1 MTGILIRLERPDDV
15 LAIHDLTKR
24 AFAPMPFAAGDEQDL
39 IDVLRAIGDLTLSL
53 VAEIEGKIVGHIA
66 FSPASASDGSEGWFA
81 LGPIAV
87 EPKLQRRGIG
97 KSMIA
102 KGLAHLIA
110 MNASGCILVG
120 NPDYYQRFGFRP
132 FPHLAPDN
140 EPAEYFMI
148 LPMGVAE

>member
-1 MTGILIRLERPDDV
+1 MTGILIRPERPDDV

-39 IDVLRAIGDLTLSL
+39 IDTLRAIGDLTLSL
-53 VAEIEGKIVGHIA
+53 MAEIEGKIVGHIA
-66 FSPASASDGSEGWFA
+66 FSPASASDGSQGWFA

-87 EPKLQRRGIG
+87 EPELQRRGIG
-97 KSMIA
+97 KSLMA
-102 KGLAHLIA
+102 DGLAHLHA